1 MKFGKVYGMNRKK
14 IYPLSLTFR
23 VLVMLS
29 IVIMLCC
36 VVPVSAV
43 SDTVTVYTTNVSD
56 GRVERSVHNATFSD
70 LRNGQGTI
78 GYSTGN
84 DSIARII
91 SDQLS
96 NEYYSIVRGVLIF
109 NTSILPDDATI
120 TSAKIGIYVIE
131 RNLSAGNTN
140 ISITKFTTAGTINTG
155 DYQNFNDIR
164 LTDDKSITTM
174 TSFRYHNFTLN
185 ADSLSNIS
193 LTGDSGFGVRTAFD
207 IDNTS
212 PTWVSRSDTM
222 IRFNTADN
230 GTFIPF
236 IEISYTNTTCSS
248 PVSSFTT
255 NVTSGTAPLD
265 VQFNDTSTNTP
276 TSWNWSF
283 GDDTWFNT
291 TVAAERNATHLY
303 TIPDSYTA
311 KLTVS
316 NACGSNTTEPGILI
330 EVTQAEPV
338 ASFTATPTEGIAPL
352 LVQFNDTSTNTPTS
366 WNWSFG
372 DDTWFNTTVAAERN
386 ATYTYNAP
394 GTFTARLTVAN
405 SGGSNTTEPGT
416 LIEVTQAEP
425 VASFTATPTEGIAPL
440 LVQFNDTSTNA
451 PASWNWSFGDDTW
464 FNTTVAAERNAT
476 YTYNAPGTFTARLTV
491 ANAGGSNTTEPGT
504 LITVTP
510 APVAPIA
517 DFTGSPQLGAVP
529 LTVTFTDNST
539 GTTPLTYA
547 WDFGDGSGD
556 TAQSPVHTYANVGT
570 YNVSLTV
577 DNIAGSNMTTRFNYI
592 NVTHVTDKIGVFR
605 PSTHIYY
612 QDFNGNG
619 VWNGAVID
627 RAYNFGITG
636 DLPVSGDWNNDR
648 ISEIG
653 VFRPST
659 HIYYQDF
666 NGNGVWEGAEMDRAY
681 NFGITG
687 DLPVSGDWNNDRIS
701 EIGVFRPS
709 THIYYQDFNGDSVW
723 NGAVIDR
730 AYNFGITEDLPVS
743 GDWTNDGISEIGV
756 FRNSTHLF
764 YLDYNGNGVWNGA
777 KVDRSYNFGITG
789 DIPIT
794 GDWNND
800 GIS

>member
-352 LVQFNDTSTNTPTS
+352 LVQFNDTSTN
-366 WNWSFG
+366 
-372 DDTWFNTTVAAERN
+372 
-386 ATYTYNAP
+386 
-394 GTFTARLTVAN
+394 
-405 SGGSNTTEPGT
+405 
-416 LIEVTQAEP
+416 
-425 VASFTATPTEGIAPL
+425 
-440 LVQFNDTSTNA
+440 A

-636 DLPVSGDWNNDR
+636 DSPVSGKW
-648 ISEIG
+648 S
-653 VFRPST
+653 
-659 HIYYQDF
+659 
-666 NGNGVWEGAEMDRAY
+666 
-681 NFGITG
+681 
-687 DLPVSGDWNNDRIS
+687 
-701 EIGVFRPS
+701 
-709 THIYYQDFNGDSVW
+709 
-723 NGAVIDR
+723 
-730 AYNFGITEDLPVS
+730 
-743 GDWTNDGISEIGV
+743 
-756 FRNSTHLF
+756 
-764 YLDYNGNGVWNGA
+764 
-777 KVDRSYNFGITG
+777 
-789 DIPIT
+789 
-794 GDWNND
+794 
-800 GIS
+800 

>member
-1 MKFGKVYGMNRKK
+1 MKNVLLVVCIVFALVSAIIPIASAFEIAVAPSPIVAFTGSPQSGVVPLNVTFTGNSTGTGLLTYLWNFGDGNTSVLQNPVHTYKSVGNFNV
-14 IYPLSLTFR
+14 SLT
-23 VLVMLS
+23 
-29 IVIMLCC
+29 
-36 VVPVSAV
+36 VSSNNPAKTATLTKT
-43 SDTVTVYTTNVSD
+43 DYITVTPAPVAPIADFFGSPQLGTAPLNVTFTDLSTGTEPLTFFWDFGDGENATVQNPVHTYEVVGMYNVSLT
-56 GRVERSVHNATFSD
+56 A
-70 LRNGQGTI
+70 I
-78 GYSTGN
+78 N
-84 DSIARII
+84 DEG
-91 SDQLS
+91 S
-96 NEYYSIVRGVLIF
+96 N
-109 NTSILPDDATI
+109 
-120 TSAKIGIYVIE
+120 
-131 RNLSAGNTN
+131 
-140 ISITKFTTAGTINTG
+140 
-155 DYQNFNDIR
+155 
-164 LTDDKSITTM
+164 ITTK
-174 TSFRYHNFTLN
+174 
-185 ADSLSNIS
+185 
-193 LTGDSGFGVRTAFD
+193 
-207 IDNTS
+207 IDYITVTQA
-212 PTWVSRSDTM
+212 P
-222 IRFNTADN
+222 
-230 GTFIPF
+230 
-236 IEISYTNTTCSS
+236 
-248 PVSSFTT
+248 PVASFTAT
-255 NVTSGTAPLD
+255 PTEGSAPLD

-276 TSWNWSF
+276 T
-283 GDDTWFNT
+283 
-291 TVAAERNATHLY
+291 
-303 TIPDSYTA
+303 
-311 KLTVS
+311 
-316 NACGSNTTEPGILI
+316 
-330 EVTQAEPV
+330 
-338 ASFTATPTEGIAPL
+338 
-352 LVQFNDTSTNTPTS
+352 
-366 WNWSFG
+366 
-372 DDTWFNTTVAAERN
+372 
-386 ATYTYNAP
+386 
-394 GTFTARLTVAN
+394 
-405 SGGSNTTEPGT
+405 
-416 LIEVTQAEP
+416 
-425 VASFTATPTEGIAPL
+425 
-440 LVQFNDTSTNA
+440 
-451 PASWNWSFGDDTW
+451 SWNWSFGDDTW

-619 VWNGAVID
+619 VWNGAGVD
-627 RAYNFGITG
+627 RAYNFGLTG
-636 DLPVSGDWNNDR
+636 DIPVSGDWNNDR

>member
-352 LVQFNDTSTNTPTS
+352 LVQFNDTSTHTPT
-366 WNWSFG
+366 
-372 DDTWFNTTVAAERN
+372 
-386 ATYTYNAP
+386 
-394 GTFTARLTVAN
+394 
-405 SGGSNTTEPGT
+405 
-416 LIEVTQAEP
+416 
-425 VASFTATPTEGIAPL
+425 
-440 LVQFNDTSTNA
+440 
-451 PASWNWSFGDDTW
+451 SWNWSFGDDTW

-619 VWNGAVID
+619 VWNGAGVD
-627 RAYNFGITG
+627 RAYNFGLTG
-636 DLPVSGDWNNDR
+636 DIPVSGDWNNDGK
-648 ISEIG
+648 SEIG

-666 NGNGVWEGAEMDRAY
+666 NGNGVW
-681 NFGITG
+681 
-687 DLPVSGDWNNDRIS
+687 
-701 EIGVFRPS
+701 
-709 THIYYQDFNGDSVW
+709 

-730 AYNFGITEDLPVS
+730 AYNFGINGDSPVS
-743 GDWTNDGISEIGV
+743 GKWS
-756 FRNSTHLF
+756 
-764 YLDYNGNGVWNGA
+764 
-777 KVDRSYNFGITG
+777 
-789 DIPIT
+789 
-794 GDWNND
+794 
-800 GIS
+800 